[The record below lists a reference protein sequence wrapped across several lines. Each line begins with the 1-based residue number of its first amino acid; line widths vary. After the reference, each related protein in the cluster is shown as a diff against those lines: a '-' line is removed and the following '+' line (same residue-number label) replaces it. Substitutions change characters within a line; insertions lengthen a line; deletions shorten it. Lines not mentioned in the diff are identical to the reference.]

1 MTAPESSTP
10 SPILLK
16 VADLRVRFPSEAGVV
31 KAVNGVSFDLQS
43 GETLGVVGESGCG
56 KTVTGLSIMRL
67 LPERGTRIDA
77 GRILFRG
84 EDLLRLA
91 RSDMQ
96 KLRGKELSMIFQDPM
111 TSLNP
116 VLTIGEQLSE
126 VVVSHEQMTWHQAD
140 ELAVE
145 MLNTVG
151 IPSARR
157 QLQTYPHQLSGGMRQ
172 RVMIAMALL
181 LKPKLLI
188 ADEPSTALDVTIQA
202 QILELIRDLTSR
214 TGSAV
219 MLITHDMGVV
229 AGMTQRVLVM
239 YAGRVVESG
248 TTVDL
253 FSNPRHPYTLGLL
266 QSIPR
271 LDRGRTR
278 DLAAIPG
285 APPDLAR
292 LGGGCPF
299 APRCTRVSE
308 RCISEDPPLSPI
320 DSGDSPHRAAAHMVA
335 CWNPVPMASALRGSE
350 PAAQSIDLE
359 PSLSSVAPTFTP
371 GPTSDPVSSEQDLL
385 LSVRDLRV
393 SFPITRGLLFARQ
406 VGEVKAVDGVSLD
419 LASGETLGIVGESGC
434 GKSTLGRSIL
444 RLHRPAG
451 GSIVFEGRDLAN
463 LEGRALRRG
472 RREIQMI
479 FQDPYSSLNP
489 RMTIGEIIQ
498 EPLLAHGVRSGA
510 ERRRRVGELVN
521 VVGLSSSAISRYPH
535 EFSGGQRQR
544 VGIARALALR
554 PRLIVADEPVSALD
568 VSIQAQI
575 LNLLQQLQQE
585 FQLAYL
591 FIAHNL
597 AVVRQVSNRIGV
609 MYLGQIVELANSKE
623 FYLQPLHPYSLA
635 LISAAPIPDPIIELE
650 RRRIILSGDVPSAS
664 DPPSGCRFHTR
675 CWLREALGNPPACTE
690 EQPALRQITP
700 TRLVACHFAEKSDAS
715 ATNAIR
721 SSRVSLAS
729 T

>member
-1 MTAPESSTP
+1 MTELTGSAP
-10 SPILLK
+10 SPNLLT
-16 VADLRVRFPSEAGVV
+16 VADLRVRFLSSAGVV
-31 KAVNGVSFDLQS
+31 QAVNGVSFDVQP
-43 GETLGVVGESGCG
+43 GETLGIVGESGCG

-84 EDLLRLA
+84 IDLLGLA

-116 VLTIGEQLSE
+116 VLTVGEQLAE
-126 VVVSHEQMTWHQAD
+126 VVMSHERATRPQAD
-140 ELAVE
+140 KLAVD

-151 IPSARR
+151 IPNARR

-202 QILELIRDLTSR
+202 QILELIRDLTGR
-214 TGSAV
+214 TNSAV

-248 TTVDL
+248 TTLDL
-253 FSNPRHPYTLGLL
+253 FAKPRHPYTLGLL

-271 LDRGRTR
+271 LDRGRSQSLT
-278 DLAAIPG
+278 AIPG
-285 APPDLAR
+285 APPDLAH
-292 LGGGCPF
+292 LAGGCPF
-299 APRCTRVSE
+299 APRCHRVTE
-308 RCISEDPPLSPI
+308 QCLREDPPLALM
-320 DSGDSPHRAAAHMVA
+320 DSGDRFHRTPPHLVA
-335 CWNPVPMASALRGSE
+335 CWNPVPIAGAVDESKPATQSVPFE
-350 PAAQSIDLE
+350 PR
-359 PSLSSVAPTFTP
+359 LSTVAPTLAPELT
-371 GPTSDPVSSEQDLL
+371 TSPVRSEQDLL

-393 SFPITRGLLFARQ
+393 TFPIIKGLLFARQ
-406 VGEVKAVDGVSLD
+406 VGEVKAVDGVSISV
-419 LASGETLGIVGESGC
+419 ASGETLGIVGESGC
-434 GKSTLGRSIL
+434 GKSTLARSIL

-451 GSIVFEGRDLAN
+451 GSIVFEGRDLAS
-463 LEGRALRRG
+463 LEGEALRRV

-498 EPLLAHGVRSGA
+498 EPLLVHGVRSGP
-510 ERRRRVGELVN
+510 ERHRRVGELVDL
-521 VVGLSSSAISRYPH
+521 VGLSPSAINRYPH

-575 LNLLQQLQQE
+575 LNLLQGLQEE
-585 FQLAYL
+585 FKLAYL

-597 AVVRQVSNRIGV
+597 AVVRQVSNRVGV
-609 MYLGQIVELANSKE
+609 MYLGQIVELASSKE
-623 FYLQPLHPYSLA
+623 FYAQPLHPYSLA
-635 LISAAPIPDPIIELE
+635 LVSAAPIPDPIIELK

-700 TRLVACHFAEKSDAS
+700 TRLVACHFAEKSGATATDAAMS
-715 ATNAIR
+715 AA
-721 SSRVSLAS
+721 VSVAPP
-729 T
+729 